1 MLMFVLDDY
10 NCNAQMAVL
19 ELVSKL
25 IGKDWERLAECLD
38 GMEKPFLRLINRDE
52 VNMMDCFKSRKF
64 KISWQELKKQLKFIR
79 REDIIDTVIEQ
90 TTLTIGK

>member
-10 NCNAQMAVL
+10 DCNAQMEIL
-19 ELVSKL
+19 ELVSEL
-25 IGKDWERLAECLD
+25 IGKDWKRLADCL
-38 GMEKPFLRLINRDE
+38 GMKKPLLSNK
-52 VNMMDCFKSRKF
+52 VNMLDCFESRNF
-64 KISWQELKKQLKFIR
+64 NIPWQELKKQLKLIK

>member
-19 ELVSKL
+19 ELVSEL
-25 IGKDWERLAECLD
+25 IGKDWKLLADCH
-38 GMEKPFLRLINRDE
+38 GMKKPLSGFINSDK
-52 VNMMDCFKSRKF
+52 VNMLDCFKSRNF
-64 KISWQELKKQLKFIR
+64 NIPWQELKKQLKLIK

>member
-19 ELVSKL
+19 ELVSEL
-25 IGKDWERLAECLD
+25 IGKDWKLLADCL
-38 GMEKPFLRLINRDE
+38 GMKKPLLSFINSNK
-52 VNMMDCFKSRKF
+52 VNILDCFKSRNF
-64 KISWQELKKQLKFIR
+64 NIPWQELKKQLKLIK
-79 REDIIDTVIEQ
+79 REDIIDTVIEK